1 MHDPVNEG
9 LCGDLVGMN
18 LSQSLAPV
26 CEISSKGVSWP
37 VANGA
42 FGLMDKALGHQLVF
56 EVDDERASSSIHE
69 STPPSTISS

>member
-1 MHDPVNEG
+1 M
-9 LCGDLVGMN
+9 
-18 LSQSLAPV
+18 
-26 CEISSKGVSWP
+26 SWP

-42 FGLMDKALGHQLVF
+42 FGLMDKALGLQLVF